1 MSIDKT
7 KAAVDLLATTEG
19 RDKLLKGLS
28 AGLRVLGEYTGNAD
42 QKKMASSVSEAR
54 SIMRLVGVANNAVK
68 IRDIVVAGRF
78 TFAEVAMIIRI
89 LGDAVYSTHDN
100 FAYFGRYL
108 KWNPSTV
115 STLVA
120 RSFVGMFWGFLFA
133 VAVDVHALATMDRT
147 KPSFKRDWQARILLL
162 VRNFCDLLAAFS
174 SVKYVKSFN
183 LTPAQSGTLGVI
195 SAVISSYENINKA
208 IDKQGKKAN

>member
-1 MSIDKT
+1 MSIEKT
-7 KAAVDLLATTEG
+7 KVIVDLLATTEG

-28 AGLRVLGEYTGNAD
+28 AGLRVLSEYTGSAD

-54 SIMRLVGVANNAVK
+54 SIMRLVGVANNTAK

-78 TFAEVAMIIRI
+78 KFADVAMIIRI

-100 FAYFGRYL
+100 MAYFGKYL

-133 VAVDVHALATMDRT
+133 VIVDVQALVSMDRNNA
-147 KPSFKRDWQARILLL
+147 SFKRDWRARILLL
-162 VRNFCDLLAAFS
+162 VRNVCDLLAAFS
-174 SVKYVKSFN
+174 NVKFVKSFN
-183 LTPAQSGTLGVI
+183 LTPAQSGALGVV
-195 SAVISSYENINKA
+195 SAVISSYENLNKA